1 MSEKM
6 HNDELPEKRKDNPF
20 DDEFVDE
27 FEEDKHASQFI
38 EIMKRLLTNKA
49 AILGLAVF
57 VIMVLLAIL
66 APIIAPYS
74 PYQMDMANLYSSP
87 TWKHLCGTDQ
97 LGRDIFSR
105 LLYGARYSLG
115 LGIAAQILTLFFS
128 ILLGSISGFFG
139 GVIDNIIQRT
149 MDIFQAIPGLLL
161 AIIIISALGNN
172 LFSIIVAMGVGGV
185 PMMTR
190 ILRSNILTV
199 RDREFLEAA
208 TSINCSRTRK
218 IKKYIL
224 PNAISPLIVTTTM
237 GIGMTIMTVASLS
250 YIGLGMQPPAAEWG
264 AMITAA
270 KDYLRNYPYMLV
282 SPGIAIVFTVFSVN
296 MFGDGLRDA
305 MDPKLKR

>member
-6 HNDELPEKRKDNPF
+6 HRDELEEKDRDRLL
-20 DDEFVDE
+20 DDELADE
-27 FEEDKHASQFI
+27 LEEDKHDSQFI
-38 EIMKRLLTNKA
+38 EIAKRLFTNKSA
-49 AILGLAVF
+49 VLGLAVF
-57 VIMVLLAIL
+57 AFMVILAIV
-66 APIIAPYS
+66 APAIAPYS
-74 PYQMDMANLYSSP
+74 PYKMDMANSYAGPS
-87 TWKHLCGTDQ
+87 WKHLCGTDQ

-115 LGIAAQILTLFFS
+115 LGIAAQIFTVFFS
-128 ILLGSISGFFG
+128 VILGSISGFFG
-139 GVIDNIIQRT
+139 GAVDNIIQRT
-149 MDIFQAIPGLLL
+149 MDIFQAIPSLLL
-161 AIIIISALGNN
+161 AIVIISALGNN
-172 LFSIIVAMGVGGV
+172 LFSIIVAMGVGGI

-208 TSINCSRTRK
+208 TSINCSKTRK
-218 IKKYIL
+218 ITKYVL

-250 YIGLGMQPPAAEWG
+250 YIGLGIQPPTAEWG

-270 KDYLRNYPYMLV
+270 KDYLRNYPYMLI
-282 SPGIAIVFTVFSVN
+282 SPGIAIVLTVFSVN